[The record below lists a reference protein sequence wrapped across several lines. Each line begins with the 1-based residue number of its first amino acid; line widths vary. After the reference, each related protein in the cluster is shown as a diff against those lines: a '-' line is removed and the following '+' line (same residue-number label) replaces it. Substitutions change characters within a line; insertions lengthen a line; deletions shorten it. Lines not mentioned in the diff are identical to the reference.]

1 MKKIIITLFTIF
13 ALFGCAED
21 EKNQPIP
28 LPCPSD
34 NNTDGDN
41 NTNNIDKYYKVSLS
55 CISNLSTSDNVS
67 TWGFEPYNPT
77 NYLHVY
83 IADKLCRPSI
93 NSKKIVY
100 VSGDYRDYSTN
111 LYVKFYYDFN
121 IYDNNTSDS
130 SYLHKMTFD
139 LPYNTSLSSIEHNV
153 INYYTQFI
161 KTEPYKNLYEHII
174 YIKE

>member
-28 LPCPSD
+28 LPYPQD
-34 NNTDGDN
+34 NNTGGDN
-41 NTNNIDKYYKVSLS
+41 NTNNIDKYYKVLLS
-55 CISNLSTSDNVS
+55 CISNISTSDNVS

-83 IADKLCRPSI
+83 IADKLGRPSI

-100 VSGDYRDYSTN
+100 VSGDWGYTSLN
-111 LYVKFYYDFN
+111 FFYNFN
-121 IYDNNTSDS
+121 IYDNNTADP
-130 SYLHKMTFD
+130 SYLHQMTFD
-139 LPYNTSLSSIEHNV
+139 SPDKTSLSSIEHN
-153 INYYTQFI
+153 IIDYYTKFI

-174 YIKE
+174 YVKE